1 MAGQCST
8 SSPGWMIMPTD
19 TKKMAANMSRTGS
32 IRCSMRRASP
42 DSATRAPARKAP
54 SATE

>member
-1 MAGQCST
+1 
-8 SSPGWMIMPTD
+8 MIMPTD

-32 IRCSMRRASP
+32 MRCSMRRASP